1 MDEKAIL
8 PGSWMNARPY
18 RRRTAPLQ
26 GRHRR
31 ALPRMPVVVGAPPD
45 DYECLAQTTP
55 GTPAMQALDSCALQS
70 RRRACTAEWRHAMD
84 KDRMLQ
90 RKVISE
96 LEWEPAVESAD
107 IGVAVVDGVVTL
119 NGFVKSY
126 AEKLAAEKAV
136 RRIAGANAIAEE
148 LKVRYASDAKT
159 ADHEIAK
166 RILDMF
172 AWNSLIPKDTIQVK
186 VEHGWVSLTGEAKW
200 QYQSR
205 EAARVASQIGGVTG
219 VSNRIRIDNPVNL
232 GDIRKRI
239 EDAFER
245 QADLDA
251 RGVIISVDGNKV
263 TLGGHVA
270 AWHERQA
277 AERAAWAA
285 PGVTQVIDHIA
296 VS

>member
-1 MDEKAIL
+1 MERAAIAAVSAATKGLDPGAGMRLRMITNVPRERHWAHRQCRRSAAASASSVEAPADRRFSMD
-8 PGSWMNARPY
+8 
-18 RRRTAPLQ
+18 Q
-26 GRHRR
+26 
-31 ALPRMPVVVGAPPD
+31 
-45 DYECLAQTTP
+45 
-55 GTPAMQALDSCALQS
+55 
-70 RRRACTAEWRHAMD
+70 
-84 KDRMLQ
+84 DRLLQ
-90 RKVISE
+90 RNVMAE

-136 RRIAGANAIAEE
+136 RRVAGARAIAEE

-166 RILDMF
+166 RILDVF
-172 AWNSLIPKDTIQVK
+172 DWNSLIPQDTIQVK
-186 VEHGWVSLTGEAKW
+186 VEHGWVSLGGEVKRH
-200 QYQSR
+200 YQSK
-205 EAARVASQIGGVTG
+205 EAARVASQISGVTG
-219 VSNRIRIDNPVNL
+219 VSNRIRIQNAVSA
-232 GDIRKRI
+232 GDVRKRI

-251 RGVIISVDGNKV
+251 RSVVISVDGNQV
-263 TLGGHVA
+263 TLGGHVG
-270 AWHERQA
+270 AWHERRA